1 MQNKLLR
8 PMGRRHMLALGAA
21 ALASPACAPALAQG
35 NTGERFPDRPIKV
48 FVPWTA
54 GSSSDVQMRSMCE
67 EAGKLLGQPIITE
80 NRPGASGTLHAQAL
94 AQARPDGYTLGQM
107 HLSVVRRPFLVKTP
121 QWDAT
126 ADFTHIMRAC
136 GWLYGVAVKA
146 DAPWKSWAEFIAH
159 ARANPGRVTFATS
172 GIATTN
178 HLAMEELGTRE
189 GVQFTHVPFRGSSE
203 GVTAVLSGTTDCI
216 ADSSAW
222 MPQVEAGAMRCLCV
236 WTEQRI
242 AKIAN
247 VPTLKELGHDMVV
260 TSPYGLSGPKGMD
273 PAIVRTLH
281 EAFRA
286 ALDGVP
292 NGNVRGQFDMP
303 KQYLN
308 TADYTAY
315 INQRA
320 VYERD
325 MVTRLGIK
333 LD

>member
-1 MQNKLLR
+1 
-8 PMGRRHMLALGAA
+8 
-21 ALASPACAPALAQG
+21 
-35 NTGERFPDRPIKV
+35 
-48 FVPWTA
+48 
-54 GSSSDVQMRSMCE
+54 MRSLCE

-121 QWDAT
+121 QWDT
-126 ADFTHIMRAC
+126 TTDFTHIMRVC

-236 WTEQRI
+236 WTEERI

-260 TSPYGLSGPKGMD
+260 TSPYGVSGPKGMD
-273 PAIVRTLH
+273 PAIIRTLH
-281 EAFRA
+281 DAFRTA
-286 ALDGVP
+286 RHPPRPPRSGGPIVGTPRTSILERRWMTS
-292 NGNVRGQFDMP
+292 RGH
-303 KQYLN
+303 
-308 TADYTAY
+308 
-315 INQRA
+315 INPRHGTSSA
-320 VYERD
+320 TPSIRPGRTLPSH
-325 MVTRLGIK
+325 TRQQGARTIPV
-333 LD
+333 

>member
-1 MQNKLLR
+1 MPVQL
-8 PMGRRHMLALGAA
+8 PRRHLLAFGAA
-21 ALASPACAPALAQG
+21 ALAAPAYAQ
-35 NTGERFPDRPIKV
+35 DRYPSHPIKL

-67 EAGKLLGQPIITE
+67 EAGKLLGQTIVIE

-107 HLSVVRRPFLVKTP
+107 HLSVVRRPFLVKAP

-126 ADFTHIMRAC
+126 TDYTHVMRAC
-136 GWLYGVAVKA
+136 GWMYGVAIKA
-146 DAPWKSWAEFIAH
+146 DRPWKTWAEFIAH
-159 ARANPGRVTFATS
+159 AKANPGKVTFATS

-178 HLAMEELGTRE
+178 HLAMEELAERE
-189 GVQFTHVPFRGSSE
+189 NVQFTHVPFRGSSE
-203 GVTAVLSGTTDCI
+203 GATAVLSSTVDCI
-216 ADSSAW
+216 ADSSVW
-222 MPQVEAGAMRCLCV
+222 VPQVEAGAMRALCV
-236 WTEQRI
+236 WTEARVPRLPG
-242 AKIAN
+242 

-260 TSPYGLSGPKGMD
+260 TSPYGVSGPKGID
-273 PAIVRTLH
+273 PGITRALH
-281 EAFRA
+281 DAFKA
-286 ALDGVP
+286 ALDGAA
-292 NGNVRGQFDMP
+292 NTAVRGQFDMP
-303 KQYLN
+303 AQYLS

-315 INQRA
+315 IAQRA